1 MVVVITVLGIV
12 AGKGIREAEV
22 ILWKFAGRSRGVL
35 WMEMKVQS
43 KMTHTFYVSKKIG
56 RLCHQLKQ
64 RMQEGQDFG

>member
-43 KMTHTFYVSKKIG
+43 KMTHMFYVSKKTG

-64 RMQEGQDFG
+64 RMQGGQDFG